1 MSDIS
6 KEYDIHFRKFYGDLF
21 KFQTGKKNA
30 LHCKGCESK
39 KRFIINDD
47 TLIFSC
53 GPKNNQDKKCG
64 PQYTIKL
71 PKYVQFSDL
80 YKIYNE
86 NIHGSMEY
94 KPNDISIY
102 DLESLSLKMNVSKEL
117 NSQKELI
124 KDSTEKLKRLIDDYI
139 KSNELEGYIENLET
153 LSEKRHKNAY
163 EKRKIMKLLED
174 KKLSAPEI
182 IDLRKKYAVLVNES
196 KEFIDMIIELRKPN
210 TDFICIKQPE
220 CIHHDTKTNKPL
232 KTEKIQT
239 IDDSSKLIDNIFKLF
254 KRNDGKLMKT
264 DYRKMIKTEGFK
276 TIWGKTLFN
285 SLQKG
290 DHSWKRDLQNNFG
303 SIIELPDSRNPEYI
317 ILTRPW
323 RRYLKLDNKYTYED
337 QVKILTDYYHKVDP
351 GKSDEEIK
359 GIVDRRRPKD
369 SKIGTRIPTKPWLEL
384 CDKLSKKYVYHP
396 LRIEK
401 EKDMFPEKQ
410 DDGTMKLVYHL
421 SPTSPRILPSEE
433 LKPEQEDDSQSSSR
447 LYDPDIVFQFYSKSR
462 DPEPGKGSGES
473 IPDDKISEFT
483 ELSKIKN
490 WRKMLSNFY
499 ESEFILDDKRWL
511 SVEHYYQGAK
521 FKKENPE
528 FYEQFSLDSGSDISK
543 DANLAKSAGGKS
555 GKSKGKLIRPSNIKM
570 DKDFFKNGRSSN
582 EMKLAQREKYK
593 QNEELKK
600 MLLLT
605 KDAKLTHFS
614 RGSPPI
620 LFTETMEIRNELR

>member
-6 KEYDIHFRKFYGDLF
+6 DEYDILFRKFYGDLF

-30 LHCKGCESK
+30 LYCKGCKQE

-47 TLIFSC
+47 ELIFSC
-53 GPKNNQDKKCG
+53 GPTNSQDKKCG
-64 PQYTIKL
+64 KQYTIKL
-71 PKYVQFSDL
+71 PKYVKFSDL

-94 KPNDISIY
+94 KPNDISVY
-102 DLESLSLKMNVSKEL
+102 DLESLSLKMDVSKEL
-117 NSQKELI
+117 NTQKELI
-124 KDSTEKLKRLIDDYI
+124 KDSNEKLKRLIDDYI
-139 KSNELEGYIENLET
+139 KSNKLEGYIENLET
-153 LSEKRHKNAY
+153 LSEKRHKNSY

-174 KKLSAPEI
+174 KELSAPEI

-210 TDFICIKQPE
+210 TDFICIKSAE
-220 CIHHDTKTNKPL
+220 CIHHDTKPNEDLKPE
-232 KTEKIQT
+232 KTQT
-239 IDDSSKLIDNIFKLF
+239 IDDSGKLIDNIFKLF
-254 KRNDGKLMKT
+254 KKNDGKLMKT
-264 DYRKMIKTEGFK
+264 DYRKMTKSEGFK
-276 TIWGKTLFN
+276 TLWGKTLFN

-303 SIIELPDSRNPEYI
+303 SIIEPPASRNPEYI
-317 ILTRPW
+317 ILTSPW
-323 RRYLKLDNKYTYED
+323 RRYLKLDDKYTYEE
-337 QVKILTDYYHKVDP
+337 QVKILTEYYHKVDP
-351 GKSDEEIK
+351 NKSDEEIK
-359 GIVDRRRPKD
+359 NIVDRRRPAG
-369 SKIGTRIPTKPWLEL
+369 SELGTRIPTKPWLEL
-384 CDKLSKKYVYHP
+384 CDKLNSKYKLHP
-396 LRIEK
+396 LKMDSKLEK
-401 EKDMFPEKQ
+401 MD
-410 DDGTMKLVYHL
+410 T
-421 SPTSPRILPSEE
+421 TNE
-433 LKPEQEDDSQSSSR
+433 LFN
-447 LYDPDIVFQFYSKSR
+447 PDIVFQFYSKSR
-462 DPEPGKGSGES
+462 DLEPGKGSGES

-499 ESEFILDDKRWL
+499 ESEFTLDDKRWL

-528 FYEQFSLDSGSDISK
+528 FYEKFSLDSDSDISK
-543 DANLAKSAGGKS
+543 DPNLAKSAGGKS
-555 GKSKGKLIRPSNIKM
+555 GKSKGKLIRPSNIQM

-593 QNEELKK
+593 QNEELKR

-620 LFTETMEIRNELR
+620 VFTETMEIRDELK

>member
-6 KEYDIHFRKFYGDLF
+6 NEYDILFRKFYGDLF

-30 LHCKGCESK
+30 LHCKGCNSK
-39 KRFIINDD
+39 KRFIINEDE
-47 TLIFSC
+47 LIFSC
-53 GPKNNQDKKCG
+53 GPKNSQDKKCG

-71 PKYVQFSDL
+71 PKYVKFSDL

-102 DLESLSLKMNVSKEL
+102 DLESLSLKMDVSKEL
-117 NSQKELI
+117 NTQKELI

-139 KSNELEGYIENLET
+139 KSNELEGYIETLET
-153 LSEKRHKNAY
+153 LSEKRYKNAY

-174 KKLSAPEI
+174 KELSAPEI

-210 TDFICIKQPE
+210 TDFICIKSAE
-220 CIHHDTKTNKPL
+220 CIHHDTKTNKSL
-232 KTEKIQT
+232 KTEETEETQT

-254 KRNDGKLMKT
+254 KKNDGKLMKT
-264 DYRKMIKTEGFK
+264 DYRKMTKSEGFK
-276 TIWGKTLFN
+276 TLWGKTLFN

-303 SIIELPDSRNPEYI
+303 SIIEPPVSRNPEYI
-317 ILTRPW
+317 ILTRSW
-323 RRYLKLDNKYTYED
+323 RRYLKLDDKYTYEE
-337 QVKILTDYYHKVDP
+337 QVKILTEYYHKVDP
-351 GKSDEEIK
+351 AKSDEEIK
-359 GIVDRRRPKD
+359 SIINKRRPPG
-369 SKIGTRIPTKPWLEL
+369 SELGTRIPTKLWLEL
-384 CDKLSKKYVYHP
+384 CDKLYKKYTYHP

-401 EKDMFPEKQ
+401 EKDMFLEEQ
-410 DDGTMKLVYHL
+410 EDGTMKLVYQL
-421 SPTSPRILPSEE
+421 SPDSPKVLSSEE
-433 LKPEQEDDSQSSSR
+433 TPNDSELSTK

-462 DPEPGKGSGES
+462 DPEPGKGAGES
-473 IPDDKISEFT
+473 IPDDKISEFK

-499 ESEFILDDKRWL
+499 ESEFTLDDKRWL
-511 SVEHYYQGAK
+511 SVEHYYQGSK

-528 FYEQFSLDSGSDISK
+528 FYEKFSLDSDSDISK
-543 DANLAKSAGGKS
+543 DPNLAKSAGGKS
-555 GKSKGKLIRPSNIKM
+555 GKSKGKLIRPSNIKI

-582 EMKLAQREKYK
+582 EMKLAQMEKYK
-593 QNEELKK
+593 QNKELKK

-620 LFTETMEIRNELR
+620 VFTETMEIRNELR